1 MTNNLISMR
10 VTDKKLSE
18 ILSMMEESRQTIH
31 NCYVELGALGCVE
44 LDGERIA
51 LKISEYKAEEI
62 LDKLEIARETIHC
75 CINDLMDMGYV
86 QPDK

>member
-31 NCYVELGALGCVE
+31 SCYVELGALGCVE
-44 LDGERIA
+44 HDGERIE
-51 LKISEYKAEEI
+51 LKVSESKAEEI
-62 LDKLEIARETIHC
+62 LDRLEIARETIYC
-75 CINDLMDMGYV
+75 CINDLLDMGYAN
-86 QPDK
+86 PEK

>member
-31 NCYVELGALGCVE
+31 SCYVELGALGCVE
-44 LDGERIA
+44 HDGERIA
-51 LKISEYKAEEI
+51 LKVSESKAEEI
-62 LDKLEIARETIHC
+62 LDRLEIARETIYC
-75 CINDLMDMGYV
+75 CINGLLDMGYAN
-86 QPDK
+86 PEK